1 MSDDVKVDERPAVCV
16 CNVRPEG
23 NTKLD
28 DVIQR
33 WLEKHLK
40 FFCLRTRKTWRAQR
54 NEVEAAMGGK
64 TRMSH
69 VLNLIVCLQSHFW
82 SYGSVDDLLSACPHS
97 TTTSFLPFR
106 KSAAMSTES
115 LNTQR
120 SRTLLIPAAFRWSM
134 SILLQPKLF
143 RFPVKKFKVHG
154 FTEGFHM
161 QTDNW
166 AEARLWHC
174 SQTSSPLWAR
184 CAPERHSSLIINMS
198 SLGRCEVQLWLII
211 KAFPRHH

>member
-1 MSDDVKVDERPAVCV
+1 
-16 CNVRPEG
+16 
-23 NTKLD
+23 
-28 DVIQR
+28 
-33 WLEKHLK
+33 
-40 FFCLRTRKTWRAQR
+40 
-54 NEVEAAMGGK
+54 MGGK
-64 TRMSH
+64 TRTSH
-69 VLNLIVCLQSHFW
+69 VLNLIVCLQSRFW
-82 SYGSVDDLLSACPHS
+82 SDGSVDNLLSACPHS

-106 KSAAMSTES
+106 KSDAMSTES

-134 SILLQPKLF
+134 SVLLQPKLF
-143 RFPVKKFKVHG
+143 RFPVKKLKVHG
-154 FTEGFHM
+154 FTEGFHQILEK
-161 QTDNW
+161 QTTGQKHD
-166 AEARLWHC
+166 WHS